1 MKRNFSIGPALRRP
15 STLTVVLGC
24 AALAVGLA
32 LPATASAATAAPA
45 GVGTWTASPIAGA
58 SSASCPA
65 GDGGIV
71 NQTVRDIVYPSISG
85 SQVRVRLSNTFGTAP
100 LGVGAASIAVEK
112 TGAST
117 VASTTTG
124 LTFGGK
130 KKITIP
136 PGAEALSDWVA
147 FPVTQGQD
155 LALSVYVPQL
165 TGPAT
170 FHAATEQNSFLSTA
184 GNFARTAGAANFPT
198 TISCWLFADG
208 VDVTA
213 APKVTGSVVAFGDSI
228 TDGVASNVNA
238 NDRWPN
244 ILARRFDARAGKT
257 MSVVDEGISGNR
269 VLSDAGTAGVSA
281 LARFGRDALTQPG
294 AKDIILLEGINDI
307 GQSDLGTIPLV
318 TAADVIAGYQQL
330 IAQAHAAGLRIF
342 GATLTPF
349 KGAFYWSPQGEK
361 TREAVNRWILTSGA
375 FDGTIDFASITA
387 DPGSPLVYNP
397 AFDSGDHLHPN
408 DAGYQAMADAIN
420 LKALLAS

>member
-1 MKRNFSIGPALRRP
+1 MKIGRTRSLSVLLGAT
-15 STLTVVLGC
+15 TL
-24 AALAVGLA
+24 AAGLA
-32 LPATASAATAAPA
+32 LPAAAAPA
-45 GVGTWTASPIAGA
+45 PAEVGTWTASPIAGA
-58 SSASCPA
+58 TSSTCPA
-65 GDGGIV
+65 GPGGLS
-71 NQTVRDIVYPSISG
+71 NQTVRDIVYPSVSG
-85 SQVRVRLSNTFGTAP
+85 SKVRVRLTNTFGTAA
-100 LGVGAASIAVEK
+100 LSVGAAAIAVAK
-112 TGAST
+112 SGAST
-117 VASTTTG
+117 VAATTRA

-136 PGAEALSDWVA
+136 AGAEALSDWVD
-147 FPVTQGQD
+147 FGVTQGQD

-170 FHAATEQNSFLSTA
+170 FHAATEQNNFLSTA
-184 GNFARTAGAANFPT
+184 GNFANTAGAANFPT

-208 VDVTA
+208 LDV
-213 APKVTGSVVAFGDSI
+213 APAPHVTGSVVAFGDSI
-228 TDGVASNVNA
+228 TDGVGSDVNA

-281 LARFGRDALTQPG
+281 LARFGRDALAQPG

-307 GQSDLGTIPLV
+307 GQSDLGTTPLV
-318 TAADVIAGYQQL
+318 TSSDLIAGYQQL

-349 KGAFYWSPQGEK
+349 KGAFYWSAQGEK
-361 TREAVNRWILTSGA
+361 TREAVNKWILTSGA

-387 DPGSPLVYNP
+387 DPNDPLVYNP

-420 LKALLAS
+420 LKTLLGS